1 MRIFL
6 ILLALLS
13 PWAAAKGPVMVYGD
27 SLSAAYGLEIEQGWA
42 WLLQDRLQ
50 DSGDDRD
57 VINLSVS
64 GETSGGGLAR
74 LPDALARYQPSVL
87 ILELGANDGLR
98 GLSLQRLQR
107 NLTTMIQAAQA
118 IDAQVLLIGMRL
130 PPSYGRRY
138 VQAFE
143 AVFPAVAE
151 QTSAALMP
159 FLLEAIALDESLFQE
174 DRLHPTAQAQPILL
188 DQVWQHLQPLL

>member
-1 MRIFL
+1 MRTFL

-118 IDAQVLLIGMRL
+118 IDAKVLLIGMRL

-151 QTSAALMP
+151 QTSVALMP
-159 FLLEAIALDESLFQE
+159 FFLEAIALDESLFQE

>member
-1 MRIFL
+1 
-6 ILLALLS
+6 
-13 PWAAAKGPVMVYGD
+13 MVYGD

-74 LPDALARYQPSVL
+74 LPYALARYQPSVL

-151 QTSAALMP
+151 QTSTALMP

>member
-1 MRIFL
+1 
-6 ILLALLS
+6 
-13 PWAAAKGPVMVYGD
+13 
-27 SLSAAYGLEIEQGWA
+27 
-42 WLLQDRLQ
+42 
-50 DSGDDRD
+50 
-57 VINLSVS
+57 
-64 GETSGGGLAR
+64 
-74 LPDALARYQPSVL
+74 
-87 ILELGANDGLR
+87 
-98 GLSLQRLQR
+98 
-107 NLTTMIQAAQA
+107 MIQAAQA

>member
-1 MRIFL
+1 
-6 ILLALLS
+6 
-13 PWAAAKGPVMVYGD
+13 MVYGD

-151 QTSAALMP
+151 QTSVALMP
-159 FLLEAIALDESLFQE
+159 FLLEAIALDDSLFQE